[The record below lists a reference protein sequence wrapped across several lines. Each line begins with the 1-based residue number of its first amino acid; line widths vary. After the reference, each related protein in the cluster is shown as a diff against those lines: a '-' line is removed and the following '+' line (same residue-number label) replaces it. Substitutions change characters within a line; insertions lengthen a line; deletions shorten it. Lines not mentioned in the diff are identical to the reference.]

1 MHYVIPVFHGAKID
15 KIIVSSFKIIL
26 YFCNLIV
33 VKMKKI
39 LKYLLYLII
48 AFVGLLIAMNIFVPV
63 YIYDEPVPF
72 HGDYLL
78 NPYQDIDSTYWK
90 CCNFHGHTR
99 QYGGVTN
106 GRNNGNAVYDSMYR
120 LFGYDHV
127 GISDYNK
134 VNPYENGKDPGYIP
148 GYEHGYNVWKT
159 HQVCLGT
166 KKVRR
171 IDYFFYQTLSHK
183 QHMLNKLGEQN
194 KVVAVA
200 HPSFVDGSYNVRDMK
215 YLSNYKILEVLNG
228 FVNSPEHWDMALS
241 NGHLVYLI
249 ADDDTHDVLKVNDIA
264 LRITYLNAKNNAAD
278 ELYDALLAGKAVGID
293 FDLDRQEAMDHKVE
307 RFKRDI
313 PYLYSARLDSA
324 DFCVSVSKPIRKADF
339 IGQGGTILKEEEY
352 KKEDT
357 VTNVFYSIQP
367 SDQYVRTV
375 LTFFDGTTMWLNPVT
390 RHDSEVIVKQRLDH
404 ISYLWTAALWM
415 VYIGIILLIIKL
427 LQTKMRNRL

>member
-1 MHYVIPVFHGAKID
+1 
-15 KIIVSSFKIIL
+15 
-26 YFCNLIV
+26 
-33 VKMKKI
+33 MKKI
-39 LKYLLYLII
+39 LKYFLYLVL
-48 AFVGLLIAMNIFVPV
+48 AFVALLVAMNLFVPV
-63 YIYDEPVPF
+63 YVFDSPVPF
-72 HGDYLL
+72 HGDYLH

-134 VNPYENGKDPGYIP
+134 VNDYEDGRDPGFIP
-148 GYEHGYNVWKT
+148 GYEHGCNVWKT
-159 HQVCLGT
+159 HQVCLGA

-194 KVVAVA
+194 RVVAVA

-264 LRITYLNAKNNAAD
+264 LKITYLNAKENDA
-278 ELYDALLAGKAVGID
+278 EQLYDALLSGKAVGID
-293 FDLDRQEAMDHKVE
+293 FKLDREEKMENKVK

-313 PYLYSARLDSA
+313 PYLYSAKLNENIFS
-324 DFCVSVSKPIRKADF
+324 VNVSKPIRNVKF
-339 IGQGGTILKEEEY
+339 IGQNGTILKEENY
-352 KKEDT
+352 KKEDKRSGA
-357 VTNVFYSIQP
+357 FYEIQL

-375 LTFFDGTTMWLNPVT
+375 LTFFDGTSMWLNPVT
-390 RHDSEVIVKQRLDH
+390 RHENAQITKQRLDH
-404 ISYLWTAALWM
+404 ISYTWTAALWLI
-415 VYIGIILLIIKL
+415 YIGIITLICLFIKR
-427 LQTKMRNRL
+427 K

>member
-1 MHYVIPVFHGAKID
+1 
-15 KIIVSSFKIIL
+15 
-26 YFCNLIV
+26 
-33 VKMKKI
+33 MKKFFR
-39 LKYLLYLII
+39 YFLYIVI
-48 AFVGLLIAMNIFVPV
+48 AFVGFLVAMNLFVPV
-63 YIYDEPVPF
+63 YVFDEPVPF

-134 VNPYENGKDPGYIP
+134 VNGYEDGKDPGYIP

-183 QHMLNKLGEQN
+183 QHMLNRLGEQN
-194 KVVAVA
+194 RVVAVA

-264 LRITYLNAKNNAAD
+264 LRITYLNAKDNDANQ
-278 ELYDALLAGKAVGID
+278 LYDALLSGKAVGVD
-293 FDLDRQEAMDHKVE
+293 FDLDRQEEMNHKVE

-313 PYLYSARLDSA
+313 PYLYSAKLKDNCFA
-324 DFCVSVSKPIRKADF
+324 VNVSKPIRKAEF
-339 IGQGGTILKEEEY
+339 IGQNGVVLKSDWHEINDIAFTASY
-352 KKEDT
+352 H
-357 VTNVFYSIQP
+357 IQ
-367 SDQYVRTV
+367 STDQYVRTV

-390 RHDSEVIVKQRLDH
+390 RHESQIIEKQRLDH
-404 ISYLWTAALWM
+404 ISYFWTAALWFIC
-415 VYIGIILLIIKL
+415 IGIILLIIKFI
-427 LQTKMRNRL
+427 KK

>member
-1 MHYVIPVFHGAKID
+1 
-15 KIIVSSFKIIL
+15 
-26 YFCNLIV
+26 
-33 VKMKKI
+33 MKKI

-48 AFVGLLIAMNIFVPV
+48 AFVAFLIAMNLFVPV
-63 YIYDEPVPF
+63 YVFDEPVPF
-72 HGDYLL
+72 HGDYLH

-134 VNPYENGKDPGYIP
+134 VNGYEDGKDPGFIP

-194 KVVAVA
+194 RVVAVA

-264 LRITYLNAKNNAAD
+264 LRITYLNAKDNDANQ
-278 ELYDALLAGKAVGID
+278 LYDALLSGKAVGVD
-293 FDLDRQEAMDHKVE
+293 FDLDRQEKMDHKVE

-313 PYLYSARLDSA
+313 PYLNSAKLNGNYFA
-324 DFCVSVSKPIRKADF
+324 VSVTKPIRKAEF
-339 IGQGGTILKEEEY
+339 IGQNGTVLKEENHA
-352 KKEDT
+352 KEDI
-357 VTNVFYSIQP
+357 VFNVSYQIQP

-390 RHDSEVIVKQRLDH
+390 RHDSANITKQRLDH
-404 ISYLWTAALWM
+404 ISYWWTAALWM
-415 VYIGIILLIIKL
+415 VYIGIFLLILLIL
-427 LQTKMRNRL
+427 SGKMRNRL

>member
-1 MHYVIPVFHGAKID
+1 MVQKYQKKSICNS
-15 KIIVSSFKIIL
+15 KIICNFVIMKKVLKYIL
-26 YFCNLIV
+26 YIFGICV
-33 VKMKKI
+33 A
-39 LKYLLYLII
+39 LL
-48 AFVGLLIAMNIFVPV
+48 VAMNIFVPV
-63 YIYDEPVPF
+63 YVFDEPVPF

-99 QYGGVTN
+99 QYGGMTN

-134 VNPYENGKDPGYIP
+134 VNAYEDGRDPGFIP
-148 GYEHGYNVWKT
+148 GYEHGYNLWKT
-159 HQVCLGT
+159 HQVCLGS

-194 KVVAVA
+194 RAVAVA
-200 HPSFVDGSYNVRDMK
+200 HPSFVEGSYNIRDMK
-215 YLSNYKILEVLNG
+215 YLSNYKVLEVLNG

-264 LRITYLNAKNNAAD
+264 MRITYLNAKDNDAD
-278 ELYDALLAGKAVGID
+278 QLYDALLDGKAVGIH
-293 FDLDRQEAMDHKVE
+293 FKLDRKEKIEDKVA

-313 PYLYSARLDSA
+313 PYLNSAKLNGP
-324 DFCVSVSKPIRKADF
+324 DFTVNVTKPIRKAEF
-339 IGQGGTILKEEEY
+339 IGQNGIVLKEENNQNT
-352 KKEDT
+352 DS
-357 VTNVFYSIQP
+357 VFNASYQIQP

-390 RHDSEVIVKQRLDH
+390 RHESANITKQRLDH
-404 ISYLWTAALWM
+404 ISYTWTATLWLI
-415 VYIGIILLIIKL
+415 YIGIIALVIILIKR
-427 LQTKMRNRL
+427 K

>member
-1 MHYVIPVFHGAKID
+1 
-15 KIIVSSFKIIL
+15 
-26 YFCNLIV
+26 
-33 VKMKKI
+33 MKKI
-39 LKYLLYLII
+39 LKYLFYLVI
-48 AFVGLLIAMNIFVPV
+48 AFVALLIAMNIFVPFYV
-63 YIYDEPVPF
+63 FDEPVPF
-72 HGDYLL
+72 HGDYLH

-134 VNPYENGKDPGYIP
+134 VNGYENGRDPGFIP

-183 QHMLNKLGEQN
+183 QHMLNRLGKQN
-194 KVVAVA
+194 RVVAVA

-215 YLSNYKILEVLNG
+215 YLSNYKVLEVLNG

-264 LRITYLNAKNNAAD
+264 LRITYLNAKDNDANQ
-278 ELYDALLAGKAVGID
+278 LYDALLSGKAVGID
-293 FDLDRQEAMDHKVE
+293 FDLDREEKMDHKVE

-313 PYLYSARLDSA
+313 PYLNSAKLTGDV
-324 DFCVSVSKPIRKADF
+324 FTVSVTKPIRKAEF
-339 IGQGGTILKEEEY
+339 IGQGGSVLKSDWHENAD
-352 KKEDT
+352 K
-357 VTNVFYSIQP
+357 VFCASYQIQP

-390 RHDSEVIVKQRLDH
+390 RHESSIIEKQRLDH
-404 ISYLWTAALWM
+404 ISYLWTAALWTI
-415 VYIGIILLIIKL
+415 YIGIILLIIKT
-427 LQTKMRNRL
+427 LQKIRPSCFRRKYAA

>member
-1 MHYVIPVFHGAKID
+1 M
-15 KIIVSSFKIIL
+15 
-26 YFCNLIV
+26 YFCFD
-33 VKMKKI
+33 MKKI
-39 LKYLLYLII
+39 LRYILYL
-48 AFVGLLIAMNIFVPV
+48 VGFCVAILVAMNLFVPV

-106 GRNNGNAVYDSMYR
+106 GRANGNAVYDSMYR

-134 VNPYENGKDPGYIP
+134 VNSFENGKDPGYIP

-183 QHMLNKLGEQN
+183 QHMLNRLAKQN
-194 KVVAVA
+194 RVVAVA

-249 ADDDTHDVLKVNDIA
+249 ADDDTHNVLKVNDIA
-264 LRITYLNAKNNAAD
+264 LRITYLNAKDNDAD
-278 ELYDALLAGKAVGID
+278 QLYDALLSGKAVGID
-293 FDLDRQEAMDHKVE
+293 FDLDRQEAMDHKVA

-313 PYLYSARLDSA
+313 PYLYSARLDGT
-324 DFCVSVSKPIRKADF
+324 DFCVSVSKSIQNVRF
-339 IGQGGTILKEEEY
+339 IGQNGDMLKERY
-352 KKEDT
+352 YNQEDS
-357 VTNVFYSIQP
+357 VTKTFYNIQP

-375 LTFFDGTTMWLNPVT
+375 LTFHDGTKMWLNPVT
-390 RHDSEVIVKQRLDH
+390 RHESEVIVKQRLDH
-404 ISYLWTAALWM
+404 ISYLWTAALWG
-415 VYIGIILLIIKL
+415 VYVGIILLIL
-427 LQTKMRNRL
+427 LTLSKTRKKPVRD

>member
-1 MHYVIPVFHGAKID
+1 
-15 KIIVSSFKIIL
+15 
-26 YFCNLIV
+26 
-33 VKMKKI
+33 MKKFF
-39 LKYLLYLII
+39 KYLLYLALAFI
-48 AFVGLLIAMNIFVPV
+48 AFLIAMNIFVPV
-63 YIYDEPVPF
+63 YIFDEPVPF
-72 HGDYLL
+72 HGDYIL

-134 VNPYENGKDPGYIP
+134 VNGYENGKDPGFIP

-183 QHMLNKLGEQN
+183 QHMLNKLAEQN
-194 KVVAVA
+194 RVVAVA

-264 LRITYLNAKNNAAD
+264 LRITYLNAKDNDANQ
-278 ELYDALLAGKAVGID
+278 LYDALLSGKAVGID
-293 FDLDRQEAMDHKVE
+293 FDLNRQEKMDHKVE

-313 PYLYSARLDSA
+313 PYLNSAKLNGN
-324 DFCVSVSKPIRKADF
+324 DFAVSVTKPIRKVQF
-339 IGQGGTILKEEEY
+339 IGQNGIVLKEENHT
-352 KKEDT
+352 KEDT
-357 VTNVFYSIQP
+357 VFNVSYQIQP

-375 LTFFDGTTMWLNPVT
+375 LTFFDGTTMWLNPIT
-390 RHDSEVIVKQRLDH
+390 RHESPDITKQRLDH
-404 ISYLWTAALWM
+404 ISYTWTAALWM
-415 VYIGIILLIIKL
+415 VYLGIILLIIKL
-427 LQTKMRNRL
+427 VQKYTQNKKVHAE

>member
-1 MHYVIPVFHGAKID
+1 M
-15 KIIVSSFKIIL
+15 
-26 YFCNLIV
+26 
-33 VKMKKI
+33 KMKKFF
-39 LKYLLYLII
+39 KYFLYLNI
-48 AFVGLLIAMNIFVPV
+48 AFVGFLVAMNIFVPV
-63 YIYDEPVPF
+63 YVFDEPVPF

-99 QYGGVTN
+99 QYAGVTN
-106 GRNNGNAVYDSMYR
+106 GRANGNAVYDSMYR

-134 VNPYENGKDPGYIP
+134 VDMYEDGRDPGFIP

-183 QHMLNKLGEQN
+183 QHMLNVLGRQN
-194 KVVAVA
+194 EVVAIA
-200 HPSFVDGSYNVRDMK
+200 HPSFVEGSYNVRDMK
-215 YLSNYKILEVLNG
+215 YLSNYKIMEVLNG

-264 LRITYLNAKNNAAD
+264 LKITYLNAKDNDARQ
-278 ELYDALLAGKAVGID
+278 LYDALLSGKAVGIN
-293 FDLDRQEAMDHKVE
+293 FDLNRHEAMADKVE
-307 RFKRDI
+307 RFKHDI
-313 PYLYSARLDSA
+313 PYLYGAKLNGD
-324 DFCVSVSKPIRKADF
+324 DFRVSVSKPIRNVQF
-339 IGQGGTILKEEEY
+339 IGQNFAVLKNESFEQS
-352 KKEDT
+352 DS
-357 VTNVFYSIQP
+357 VYSVSYQIQS

-375 LTFFDGTTMWLNPVT
+375 VTFFDKTTMWLNPVT
-390 RHDSEVIVKQRLDH
+390 RHESPMIEKQRLDH
-404 ISYLWTAALWM
+404 VSYLWTTLLWAL
-415 VYIGIILLIIKL
+415 YIGLVVVIIKL
-427 LQTKMRNRL
+427 CRR

>member
-1 MHYVIPVFHGAKID
+1 
-15 KIIVSSFKIIL
+15 
-26 YFCNLIV
+26 
-33 VKMKKI
+33 MKKFF
-39 LKYLLYLII
+39 KYLLYLALAFI
-48 AFVGLLIAMNIFVPV
+48 AFLIAMNIFVPV
-63 YIYDEPVPF
+63 YIFDEPVPF

-134 VNPYENGKDPGYIP
+134 VNGYENGKDPGFIP

-183 QHMLNKLGEQN
+183 QHMLNKLAEQN
-194 KVVAVA
+194 RVVAVA
-200 HPSFVDGSYNVRDMK
+200 HPSFVEGSYNVRDMK

-264 LRITYLNAKNNAAD
+264 LRITYLNAKDNDANQ
-278 ELYDALLAGKAVGID
+278 LYDALLSGKAVGID
-293 FDLDRQEAMDHKVE
+293 FDLDRQEKMDHKVE

-313 PYLYSARLDSA
+313 PYLNSAKLNGN
-324 DFCVSVSKPIRKADF
+324 DFAVSVTKPIRKAEF
-339 IGQGGTILKEEEY
+339 IGQNGIVLKEENHT
-352 KKEDT
+352 KEDT
-357 VTNVFYSIQP
+357 VFNVSYQIQP

-375 LTFFDGTTMWLNPVT
+375 LTFFDGTTMWLNPIT
-390 RHDSEVIVKQRLDH
+390 RHESPDITKQRLDH
-404 ISYLWTAALWM
+404 ISYTWTAALWM
-415 VYIGIILLIIKL
+415 VYLGIILLIIKL
-427 LQTKMRNRL
+427 VQKYTQNKKVHAE

>member
-1 MHYVIPVFHGAKID
+1 MKI
-15 KIIVSSFKIIL
+15 
-26 YFCNLIV
+26 
-33 VKMKKI
+33 I
-39 LKYLLYLII
+39 LKYLLYIVGVFV
-48 AFVGLLIAMNIFVPV
+48 AFLIAMNIFVPV
-63 YIYDEPVPF
+63 YVFDEPQPF
-72 HGDYLL
+72 HGDYLH
-78 NPYQDIDSTYWK
+78 NPYQDIDSTFWK

-120 LFGYDHV
+120 MFGYDHV

-134 VNPYENGKDPGYIP
+134 VNGYEEGHDPGFIP

-183 QHMLNKLGEQN
+183 QHMLNKLAEQN
-194 KVVAVA
+194 RVVAVA

-264 LRITYLNAKNNAAD
+264 LRITYLNAKDNDA
-278 ELYDALLAGKAVGID
+278 EQLYDALLSGKAVGID
-293 FDLDRQEAMDHKVE
+293 FHLDRKEKMDDKVA

-313 PYLYSARLDSA
+313 PYLNSAKLDGNVFNVSA
-324 DFCVSVSKPIRKADF
+324 TKPIRKAEF
-339 IGQGGTILKEEEY
+339 VGQNGKVLKEENHKITDSIFGESY
-352 KKEDT
+352 R
-357 VTNVFYSIQP
+357 IQP
-367 SDQYVRTV
+367 SDLYVRTV
-375 LTFFDGTTMWLNPVT
+375 LTFFDGSTMWLNPVT
-390 RHDSEVIVKQRLDH
+390 RHESANITKQRLDH
-404 ISYLWTAALWM
+404 ISYTWTATLWM
-415 VYIGIILLIIKL
+415 VYLGIIKL
-427 LQTKMRNRL
+427 IITLFRHFDRSR

>member
-1 MHYVIPVFHGAKID
+1 
-15 KIIVSSFKIIL
+15 
-26 YFCNLIV
+26 
-33 VKMKKI
+33 MKKI

-48 AFVGLLIAMNIFVPV
+48 AFVGFLIAMNIFVPV
-63 YIYDEPVPF
+63 YVFDEPVPF
-72 HGDYLL
+72 HGDYLH

-99 QYGGVTN
+99 QYGGMTN

-134 VNPYENGKDPGYIP
+134 VNGFEDGRDPGFIP

-183 QHMLNKLGEQN
+183 QHMLNRLAEQN
-194 KVVAVA
+194 RVVAVA

-215 YLSNYKILEVLNG
+215 YLSNYKLLEVLNG

-264 LRITYLNAKNNAAD
+264 MRITYLNAKDNDANQ
-278 ELYDALLAGKAVGID
+278 LYDALLSGKAVGVH
-293 FDLDRQEAMDHKVE
+293 FKLDREEKMDDKIA

-313 PYLYSARLDSA
+313 PYLNSAKLNDSE
-324 DFCVSVSKPIRKADF
+324 FTVNVTKPIKKVEF
-339 IGQGGTILKEEEY
+339 IGQDGALLKEENH
-352 KKEDT
+352 KKEHA
-357 VTNVFYSIQP
+357 VFNACYQIQP
-367 SDQYVRTV
+367 SDKYVRTV

-390 RHDSEVIVKQRLDH
+390 RHESPIIEKQRLDH
-404 ISYLWTAALWM
+404 ISYLWTAALWT
-415 VYIGIILLIIKL
+415 VYIGIILLIVKT
-427 LQTKMRNRL
+427 LQKIRPSCFRRKYAD

>member
-1 MHYVIPVFHGAKID
+1 
-15 KIIVSSFKIIL
+15 
-26 YFCNLIV
+26 
-33 VKMKKI
+33 MKKFFR
-39 LKYLLYLII
+39 YLLFLII
-48 AFVGLLIAMNIFVPV
+48 AFVGFLVAMNIFVPV
-63 YIYDEPVPF
+63 YVFDEPVPF
-72 HGDYLL
+72 HGEYLL

-106 GRNNGNAVYDSMYR
+106 GRANGNIVYDSMYR
-120 LFGYDHV
+120 MFGYDHV

-134 VNPYENGKDPGYIP
+134 VNTYEDGRDPGFIP

-194 KVVAVA
+194 RVVAVA

-264 LRITYLNAKNNAAD
+264 LKITYLNAKDNDANQ
-278 ELYDALLAGKAVGID
+278 LYDALLSGKAVGVD
-293 FDLDRQEAMDHKVE
+293 FDLDRSEEMNHKVE

-313 PYLYSARLDSA
+313 PYLNSANLNGT
-324 DFCVSVSKPIRKADF
+324 DFTVNVTKPIRKTQF
-339 IGQGGTILKEEEY
+339 IGQNGMVLKEESHS
-352 KKEDT
+352 KGDT
-357 VTNVFYSIQP
+357 VYCASYTIRP
-367 SDQYVRTV
+367 TDQYVRTV
-375 LTFFDGTTMWLNPVT
+375 MTFFDGTTMWLNPVT
-390 RHDSEVIVKQRLDH
+390 RHESPIIDKQRLDH
-404 ISYLWTAALWM
+404 VSYWWTAALWLI
-415 VYIGIILLIIKL
+415 YIGIIILIIKL
-427 LQTKMRNRL
+427 IRR

>member
-1 MHYVIPVFHGAKID
+1 M
-15 KIIVSSFKIIL
+15 
-26 YFCNLIV
+26 C
-33 VKMKKI
+33 MKKI
-39 LKYLLYLII
+39 LKYLLYIVL
-48 AFVGLLIAMNIFVPV
+48 AFVALLVAMNLFVPV
-63 YIYDEPVPF
+63 YVFDSPVPF
-72 HGDYLL
+72 HGDYLH

-134 VNPYENGKDPGYIP
+134 VNDYEDGRDPGFIP

-159 HQVCLGT
+159 HQVCLGA

-194 KVVAVA
+194 RVVAVA

-264 LRITYLNAKNNAAD
+264 LKITYLNAKENDA
-278 ELYDALLAGKAVGID
+278 EQLYDALLSGKAVGID
-293 FDLDRQEAMDHKVE
+293 FKLDREEKMENKVK

-313 PYLYSARLDSA
+313 PYLYSAKLDENVFS
-324 DFCVSVSKPIRKADF
+324 VSVSKPIKNVKF
-339 IGQGGTILKEEEY
+339 IGQNGTVLKEEKHEKTDKITCSSY
-352 KKEDT
+352 TILPTDS
-357 VTNVFYSIQP
+357 YI
-367 SDQYVRTV
+367 RTV

-390 RHDSEVIVKQRLDH
+390 RQESAQITKQRLDH
-404 ISYLWTAALWM
+404 ISYTWTAALWII
-415 VYIGIILLIIKL
+415 YIGIITLICLFIKR
-427 LQTKMRNRL
+427 K

>member
-1 MHYVIPVFHGAKID
+1 
-15 KIIVSSFKIIL
+15 
-26 YFCNLIV
+26 
-33 VKMKKI
+33 MKKFFR
-39 LKYLLYLII
+39 YLLFLII
-48 AFVGLLIAMNIFVPV
+48 AFVGFLVAMNIFVPV
-63 YIYDEPVPF
+63 YVFDEPVPF
-72 HGDYLL
+72 HGEYLL

-106 GRNNGNAVYDSMYR
+106 GRANGNIVYDSMYR
-120 LFGYDHV
+120 MFGYDHV

-134 VNPYENGKDPGYIP
+134 VNSYEDGRDPGFIP

-194 KVVAVA
+194 RVVAVA

-264 LRITYLNAKNNAAD
+264 LKITYLNAKDNDANQ
-278 ELYDALLAGKAVGID
+278 LYDALLSGKAVGVH
-293 FDLDRQEAMDHKVE
+293 FKLDREEAMDDKVV

-313 PYLYSARLDSA
+313 PYLNSAKLDGDIFTVCTTKRLKNA
-324 DFCVSVSKPIRKADF
+324 QF
-339 IGQGGTILKEEEY
+339 IGQGGILLKEE
-352 KKEDT
+352 KHFNADT
-357 VTNVFYSIQP
+357 VYTASYQIQP
-367 SDQYVRTV
+367 TDQYVRTV
-375 LTFFDGTTMWLNPVT
+375 LTFFDNSTMWLNPVT
-390 RHDSEVIVKQRLDH
+390 RHESPSIEKQRLDH
-404 ISYLWTAALWM
+404 ISYWWTAALWM
-415 VYIGIILLIIKL
+415 VYIGLILLI
-427 LQTKMRNRL
+427 MRVIRYFPKKY

>member
-1 MHYVIPVFHGAKID
+1 
-15 KIIVSSFKIIL
+15 
-26 YFCNLIV
+26 
-33 VKMKKI
+33 MKKI
-39 LKYLLYLII
+39 IKYCLYLLG
-48 AFVGLLIAMNIFVPV
+48 AFVAFLVAMNLFVPV

-127 GISDYNK
+127 GISDYNM

-194 KVVAVA
+194 RVVAVA

-215 YLSNYKILEVLNG
+215 YLSNYKLLEVLNG

-313 PYLYSARLDSA
+313 PYLYCARLDSA
-324 DFCVSVSKPIRKADF
+324 DFYVSVSKPIRKADF
-339 IGQGGTILKEEEY
+339 IGQGGIILKEEEY

-415 VYIGIILLIIKL
+415 IYIGILILSYYGYIQCK
-427 LQTKMRNRL
+427 KSKRRSSSMD

>member
-1 MHYVIPVFHGAKID
+1 
-15 KIIVSSFKIIL
+15 
-26 YFCNLIV
+26 
-33 VKMKKI
+33 MKKI
-39 LKYLLYLII
+39 LKYLLYLVL
-48 AFVGLLIAMNIFVPV
+48 AFVALILAMNIFVPV
-63 YIYDEPVPF
+63 YVFDEPVTF
-72 HGDYLL
+72 HGDYLH

-90 CCNFHGHTR
+90 CCNFHGHTH
-99 QYGGVTN
+99 QYGGITN
-106 GRNNGNAVYDSMYR
+106 GRANGNIIYDSMYR
-120 LFGYDHV
+120 MFGYDHV

-134 VNPYENGKDPGYIP
+134 VNDYEDGRDPGFIP

-183 QHMLNKLGEQN
+183 QHTLNKLGKQN
-194 KVVAVA
+194 RVVAVA

-264 LRITYLNAKNNAAD
+264 LKITYLNAKDNDANQ
-278 ELYDALLAGKAVGID
+278 LYDAILSGKSVGID
-293 FDLDRQEAMDHKVE
+293 FYLDRQEKMDDKVI

-313 PYLYSARLDSA
+313 PYLNSAKLNGNDYT
-324 DFCVSVSKPIRKADF
+324 VNVTKPIRKAEF
-339 IGQGGTILKEEEY
+339 IGQNGLVLKEENYEKVDNKTY
-352 KKEDT
+352 SS
-357 VTNVFYSIQP
+357 YSILP
-367 SDQYVRTV
+367 TDTYVRTV

-390 RHDSEVIVKQRLDH
+390 RHETATIEKQRLDH
-404 ISYLWTAALWM
+404 ISYWWTAALWGI
-415 VYIGIILLIIKL
+415 YIGIILLIL
-427 LQTKMRNRL
+427 LILSKKAKNPV

>member
-1 MHYVIPVFHGAKID
+1 
-15 KIIVSSFKIIL
+15 
-26 YFCNLIV
+26 
-33 VKMKKI
+33 MKKI

-48 AFVGLLIAMNIFVPV
+48 AFVGFLVAMNLFVPV

-72 HGDYLL
+72 HGDYLH

-166 KKVRR
+166 KKVCR

-264 LRITYLNAKNNAAD
+264 LRITYLNAENNAAD

-293 FDLDRQEAMDHKVE
+293 FDLDRQEAMDHKVA

-313 PYLYSARLDSA
+313 PYLYKAQLDSA
-324 DFCVSVSKPIRKADF
+324 DFYVSVSKPIRKADF
-339 IGQGGTILKEEEY
+339 IGQGGIILKEEEY

-404 ISYLWTAALWM
+404 ISYLWTSALWM
-415 VYIGIILLIIKL
+415 IYIGIILLIIKL
-427 LQTKMRNRL
+427 FVSIRKH

>member
-1 MHYVIPVFHGAKID
+1 MKF
-15 KIIVSSFKIIL
+15 FK
-26 YFCNLIV
+26 YF
-33 VKMKKI
+33 
-39 LKYLLYLII
+39 LYLII
-48 AFVGLLIAMNIFVPV
+48 AFVGFLVAMNIFVPV
-63 YIYDEPVPF
+63 YVFDEPIPF

-134 VNPYENGKDPGYIP
+134 VNPYENGRDPGFIP

-171 IDYFFYQTLSHK
+171 IDYFLYQTLSHK
-183 QHMLNKLGEQN
+183 QHMLNKLGKQN
-194 KVVAVA
+194 RVVAIA
-200 HPSFVDGSYNVRDMK
+200 HPSFVDGSYNVSDMK
-215 YLSNYKILEVLNG
+215 YLSNYKLLEVLNG
-228 FVNSPEHWDMALS
+228 FINSPEHWDMALS

-264 LRITYLNAKNNAAD
+264 LKITYLNAKDNDAD
-278 ELYDALLAGKAVGID
+278 QLYDALLSGKAVGID
-293 FDLDRQEAMDHKVE
+293 FKLDREEEMNHKVE

-313 PYLYSARLDSA
+313 PYLNSAKLNGGR
-324 DFCVSVSKPIRKADF
+324 FTVSVTKPISIAEF
-339 IGQGGTILKEEEY
+339 IGQDGRLLSDVHCYRSDSIFS
-352 KKEDT
+352 
-357 VTNVFYSIQP
+357 VTYDIQP
-367 SDQYVRTV
+367 ADTYVRTV
-375 LTFFDGTTMWLNPVT
+375 LTFHDGTKMWLNPVT
-390 RHDSEVIVKQRLDH
+390 RHENQQITKQRLDH
-404 ISYLWTAALWM
+404 ISYFWTLTLWAIY
-415 VYIGIILLIIKL
+415 VGIVVLIIRFIKVF
-427 LQTKMRNRL
+427 KNGSKVK

>member
-1 MHYVIPVFHGAKID
+1 
-15 KIIVSSFKIIL
+15 
-26 YFCNLIV
+26 
-33 VKMKKI
+33 MKKI
-39 LKYLLYLII
+39 LKYLLYLVI
-48 AFVGLLIAMNIFVPV
+48 AFVAFLVAMNIFVPV
-63 YIYDEPVPF
+63 YIFDEPVPF

-78 NPYQDIDSTYWK
+78 NPYQDIDSSYWK

-134 VNPYENGKDPGYIP
+134 VNGYENGRDPGFIP

-183 QHMLNKLGEQN
+183 QHMLNRLGEQN
-194 KVVAVA
+194 RVVAVA
-200 HPSFVDGSYNVRDMK
+200 HPSFVDGSYNVSDMK
-215 YLSNYKILEVLNG
+215 YLSNYKVLEVLNG

-264 LRITYLNAKNNAAD
+264 LRITYLNAKDNDASQ
-278 ELYDALLAGKAVGID
+278 LYDALLSGKAVGVD
-293 FDLDRQEAMDHKVE
+293 FYLDREEQMDCKVK

-313 PYLYSARLDSA
+313 PYLNSAKLNGDY
-324 DFCVSVSKPIRKADF
+324 FTVNVTKPIRQADF
-339 IGQGGTILKEEEY
+339 IGQGGTVLKSEWHDDADSVFRASYKILP
-352 KKEDT
+352 T
-357 VTNVFYSIQP
+357 
-367 SDQYVRTV
+367 DQYVRTV
-375 LTFFDGTTMWLNPVT
+375 LTFFDGTTMWLNPIT
-390 RHDSEVIVKQRLDH
+390 RHESSDIIKQRLDH
-404 ISYLWTAALWM
+404 VSYTWTAALWM
-415 VYIGIILLIIKL
+415 VYLGIILIIIKL
-427 LQTKMRNRL
+427 VQKYTQNKKVHAE

>member
-1 MHYVIPVFHGAKID
+1 MKFLKY
-15 KIIVSSFKIIL
+15 IL
-26 YFCNLIV
+26 YLVF
-33 VKMKKI
+33 
-39 LKYLLYLII
+39 
-48 AFVGLLIAMNIFVPV
+48 AFVALLVAMNIFVPV
-63 YIYDEPVPF
+63 YIFDEPVPF
-72 HGDYLL
+72 HGDYLH

-106 GRNNGNAVYDSMYR
+106 GRNNGNEVYDSMYR

-134 VNPYENGKDPGYIP
+134 MNAFEDGRDPGFIP

-159 HQVCLGT
+159 HQLCLGA

-183 QHMLNKLGEQN
+183 QHTINKLGEQN
-194 KVVAVA
+194 RVVAVA

-264 LRITYLNAKNNAAD
+264 LRITYLNAKDNDA
-278 ELYDALLAGKAVGID
+278 EQLYDALLSGKAVGID
-293 FDLDRQEAMDHKVE
+293 FDLDRSEKMDHKVE

-313 PYLYSARLDSA
+313 PYLNSARLNGN
-324 DFCVSVSKPIRKADF
+324 DFTVSVTKPIRKAEF
-339 IGQGGTILKEEEY
+339 IGQNGIVLKEENNQNT
-352 KKEDT
+352 DS
-357 VTNVFYSIQP
+357 VFNASYQILP

-390 RHDSEVIVKQRLDH
+390 RHESANITKQRLDR
-404 ISYLWTAALWM
+404 ISYTWTATLWIIY
-415 VYIGIILLIIKL
+415 VGIIALVIILIKRK
-427 LQTKMRNRL
+427 KM

>member
-1 MHYVIPVFHGAKID
+1 MKI
-15 KIIVSSFKIIL
+15 
-26 YFCNLIV
+26 
-33 VKMKKI
+33 KKI

-48 AFVGLLIAMNIFVPV
+48 AFVGFLIAMNIFVPV
-63 YIYDEPVPF
+63 YVFDEPVPF
-72 HGDYLL
+72 HGEYLH

-99 QYGGVTN
+99 QYGGITN
-106 GRNNGNAVYDSMYR
+106 GRNNGNIIYDSMYR

-134 VNPYENGKDPGYIP
+134 VNAYEEGRDPGFIP

-194 KVVAVA
+194 RVVAVA

-264 LRITYLNAKNNAAD
+264 LKITYLNAKDNDANQ
-278 ELYDALLAGKAVGID
+278 LYDALLSGKAVGVD
-293 FDLDRQEAMDHKVE
+293 FDLDRSEEMNHKVE

-313 PYLYSARLDSA
+313 PYLNSANLDGA
-324 DFCVSVSKPIRKADF
+324 DFTVSVTKPIRKTQF
-339 IGQGGTILKEEEY
+339 IGQNGMVLKEESHN
-352 KKEDT
+352 KGDT
-357 VTNVFYSIQP
+357 VYCASYTIQP
-367 SDQYVRTV
+367 TDQYVRTV

-390 RHDSEVIVKQRLDH
+390 RHESANIEKQRLDH
-404 ISYLWTAALWM
+404 VSYWWTAALWM
-415 VYIGIILLIIKL
+415 VYIGVFVVIFKLITI
-427 LQTKMRNRL
+427 NRKR

>member
-1 MHYVIPVFHGAKID
+1 MAIMALKP
-15 KIIVSSFKIIL
+15 L
-26 YFCNLIV
+26 
-33 VKMKKI
+33 KMKKVV
-39 LKYLLYLII
+39 KYLLYLFL
-48 AFVGLLIAMNIFVPV
+48 AFVAFLFAMNIFVPV
-63 YIYDEPVPF
+63 YVFDEPVPF

-134 VNPYENGKDPGYIP
+134 VNGYEDGRDPGFIP

-183 QHMLNKLGEQN
+183 QHMLNRLSKQN
-194 KVVAVA
+194 RVVAVA

-215 YLSNYKILEVLNG
+215 YLSNYQLLEVLNG
-228 FVNSPEHWDMALS
+228 FINSPEHWDMALS

-264 LRITYLNAKNNAAD
+264 LRITYLNAKDNDAD
-278 ELYDALLAGKAVGID
+278 QLYDALLSGKAVGID
-293 FDLDRQEAMDHKVE
+293 FKLDREEEMNHKVE

-313 PYLYSARLDSA
+313 PYLNSAKLNGGR
-324 DFCVSVSKPIRKADF
+324 FTVSVTKPISIAEF
-339 IGQGGTILKEEEY
+339 VGQDGRLLSDVHCYRSDSTFAVSY
-352 KKEDT
+352 
-357 VTNVFYSIQP
+357 NIQP
-367 SDQYVRTV
+367 TDTYVRTV
-375 LTFFDGTTMWLNPVT
+375 LTFHDGTKMWLNPVT
-390 RHDSEVIVKQRLDH
+390 RHENQTITKQRLDH
-404 ISYLWTAALWM
+404 ISYFWTAALWGI
-415 VYIGIILLIIKL
+415 YIGLILLIL
-427 LQTKMRNRL
+427 LILSKKPILSKD

>member
-1 MHYVIPVFHGAKID
+1 
-15 KIIVSSFKIIL
+15 
-26 YFCNLIV
+26 
-33 VKMKKI
+33 MKKFF
-39 LKYLLYLII
+39 KYCLYLII
-48 AFVGLLIAMNIFVPV
+48 AFVGFLIAMNIFVPV
-63 YIYDEPVPF
+63 YIFDEPVPF
-72 HGDYLL
+72 HGEYLH

-99 QYGGVTN
+99 QYAGVTN
-106 GRNNGNAVYDSMYR
+106 GRNNGNIVYDSMYR
-120 LFGYDHV
+120 MFGYDHV

-134 VNPYENGKDPGYIP
+134 VNSYEDGRDPGFIP

-166 KKVRR
+166 KEVRR

-194 KVVAVA
+194 RVVAVA

-264 LRITYLNAKNNAAD
+264 LKITYLNAKDNDANQ
-278 ELYDALLAGKAVGID
+278 LYDALLSGKAVGVD
-293 FDLDRQEAMDHKVE
+293 FDLNRSEEMNHKVE

-313 PYLYSARLDSA
+313 PYLNSANLDGT
-324 DFCVSVSKPIRKADF
+324 DFTVSVTKPIRKTQF
-339 IGQGGTILKEEEY
+339 IGQNGTVLKEERHA
-352 KKEDT
+352 KGDT
-357 VTNVFYSIQP
+357 VYCASYTIQP

-390 RHDSEVIVKQRLDH
+390 RHESPNIEKQRLDH
-404 ISYLWTAALWM
+404 ISYWWTAALWM
-415 VYIGIILLIIKL
+415 VYIGLILLIIRIVRYIPK
-427 LQTKMRNRL
+427 KY

>member
-1 MHYVIPVFHGAKID
+1 MCIFVI
-15 KIIVSSFKIIL
+15 
-26 YFCNLIV
+26 
-33 VKMKKI
+33 MKKV
-39 LKYLLYLII
+39 LKYFLNVLGICVAIL
-48 AFVGLLIAMNIFVPV
+48 VAMNVFVPV
-63 YIYDEPVPF
+63 YVFDEPVPF
-72 HGDYLL
+72 HGEYLH
-78 NPYQDIDSTYWK
+78 NPYQDIDTTYWK

-106 GRNNGNAVYDSMYR
+106 GRNNGNEIYDSMYR
-120 LFGYDHV
+120 MFGYDHV

-134 VNPYENGKDPGYIP
+134 VNGYEDGLDPGFIP

-183 QHMLNKLGEQN
+183 QHMLNKLDEQN
-194 KVVAVA
+194 RVVVVA

-241 NGHLVYLI
+241 NGHRVYLI

-264 LRITYLNAKNNAAD
+264 LRITYLNAEDNNAD
-278 ELYDALLAGKAVGID
+278 QLYDALLSGKAVGID
-293 FDLDRQEAMDHKVE
+293 FKLDRQERMEHKIE

-313 PYLYSARLDSA
+313 PYLNSAKLNGNC
-324 DFCVSVSKPIRKADF
+324 FTISVTKPIRKVEF
-339 IGQGGTILKEEEY
+339 VGQNGLVLKEEDHQKTDSVLCSSY
-352 KKEDT
+352 T
-357 VTNVFYSIQP
+357 IQP
-367 SDQYVRTV
+367 SDTYVRTV

-390 RHDSEVIVKQRLDH
+390 RHESPIIGKQRLDH
-404 ISYLWTAALWM
+404 ISYTWTAALWV
-415 VYIGIILLIIKL
+415 VYAGIFLLLILLIRHCRRRQK
-427 LQTKMRNRL
+427 

>member
-1 MHYVIPVFHGAKID
+1 
-15 KIIVSSFKIIL
+15 
-26 YFCNLIV
+26 
-33 VKMKKI
+33 MKKFFR
-39 LKYLLYLII
+39 YLLFLII
-48 AFVGLLIAMNIFVPV
+48 AFVGFLVAMNIFVPV
-63 YIYDEPVPF
+63 YVFDEPVPF
-72 HGDYLL
+72 HGEYLL

-106 GRNNGNAVYDSMYR
+106 GRANGNIVYDSMYR
-120 LFGYDHV
+120 MFGYDHV

-134 VNPYENGKDPGYIP
+134 VNSYEDGRDPGFIP

-194 KVVAVA
+194 RVVAVA

-215 YLSNYKILEVLNG
+215 YLSNYKIMEVLNG

-264 LRITYLNAKNNAAD
+264 LKITYLNAKDNDANQ
-278 ELYDALLAGKAVGID
+278 LYDALLSGKAVGVD
-293 FDLDRQEAMDHKVE
+293 FDLDRSEEMNHKVE

-313 PYLYSARLDSA
+313 PYLNSANLNGT
-324 DFCVSVSKPIRKADF
+324 DFTVNVTKPIRKTQF
-339 IGQGGTILKEEEY
+339 IGQNGMVLKEESHA
-352 KKEDT
+352 KGDT
-357 VTNVFYSIQP
+357 VYYASYTIQP
-367 SDQYVRTV
+367 TDQYVRTV
-375 LTFFDGTTMWLNPVT
+375 MTFFDGTTMWLNPVT
-390 RHDSEVIVKQRLDH
+390 RHDSANIEKQRLDH
-404 ISYLWTAALWM
+404 ISYWWTAALWM
-415 VYIGIILLIIKL
+415 VYIGIILLITVTI
-427 LQTKMRNRL
+427 RRYR

>member
-1 MHYVIPVFHGAKID
+1 MKKVLKY
-15 KIIVSSFKIIL
+15 IL
-26 YFCNLIV
+26 YIFVIGV
-33 VKMKKI
+33 A
-39 LKYLLYLII
+39 LL
-48 AFVGLLIAMNIFVPV
+48 VAMNIFVPV
-63 YIYDEPVPF
+63 YVFDEPVPF

-99 QYGGVTN
+99 QYGGMTN

-134 VNPYENGKDPGYIP
+134 VNVFENDKDPGYIP
-148 GYEHGYNVWKT
+148 GYEHGYNIWKT
-159 HQVCLGT
+159 HQVCLGS

-183 QHMLNKLGEQN
+183 QHMLNKLSEQN
-194 KVVAVA
+194 RVVAVA

-215 YLSNYKILEVLNG
+215 YLSNYKIMEVLNG

-264 LRITYLNAKNNAAD
+264 MRITYLNAKDNDAD
-278 ELYDALLAGKAVGID
+278 QLYDALLSGKAVGVH
-293 FDLDRQEAMDHKVE
+293 FKLDREEKMDDKVA

-313 PYLYSARLDSA
+313 PYLYRAKLDGKYFA
-324 DFCVSVSKPIRKADF
+324 ISVSKPIKNVKF
-339 IGQGGTILKEEEY
+339 IGQNGTILKERAF
-352 KKEDT
+352 KKGSD
-357 VTNVFYSIQP
+357 VTEAFYSIQP

-375 LTFFDGTTMWLNPVT
+375 IQFFDNSTMWLNPVT
-390 RHDSEVIVKQRLDH
+390 RHESASITKQRLDH
-404 ISYLWTAALWM
+404 ISYAWTATLWM
-415 VYIGIILLIIKL
+415 IYLGIILLIIKL
-427 LQTKMRNRL
+427 VRKYTQNKKIHVQ

>member
-1 MHYVIPVFHGAKID
+1 M
-15 KIIVSSFKIIL
+15 
-26 YFCNLIV
+26 YFYFD
-33 VKMKKI
+33 MKKI
-39 LKYLLYLII
+39 FRYFLYIVT
-48 AFVGLLIAMNIFVPV
+48 AFVGFLIAMNIFVPV
-63 YIYDEPVPF
+63 YVFDQPVPF
-72 HGDYLL
+72 HGDYLF

-134 VNPYENGKDPGYIP
+134 VNGYEDGRDPGFIP

-183 QHMLNKLGEQN
+183 QHMLNRLSKQN
-194 KVVAVA
+194 RVVAVA

-264 LRITYLNAKNNAAD
+264 LRITYLNAKDNDAD
-278 ELYDALLAGKAVGID
+278 QLYDALLSGKAVGID
-293 FDLDRQEAMDHKVE
+293 FDLNRQEKMDDKVA

-313 PYLYSARLDSA
+313 PYLNSAKLNGPEYT
-324 DFCVSVSKPIRKADF
+324 VNVTKPIRKVEF
-339 IGQGGTILKEEEY
+339 IGQNGIVMKGENHEKTDSIFQSSY
-352 KKEDT
+352 T
-357 VTNVFYSIQP
+357 IQP
-367 SDQYVRTV
+367 TDTYVRTV
-375 LTFFDGTTMWLNPVT
+375 LTFFDGTTMWLNPIT
-390 RHDSEVIVKQRLDH
+390 RHEEANITKQRLDH
-404 ISYLWTAALWM
+404 ISYLWTAALWLIY
-415 VYIGIILLIIKL
+415 VGVILVIIRLIHH
-427 LQTKMRNRL
+427 

>member
-1 MHYVIPVFHGAKID
+1 M
-15 KIIVSSFKIIL
+15 
-26 YFCNLIV
+26 YFYFD
-33 VKMKKI
+33 MKKI
-39 LKYLLYLII
+39 FKYFLYVVI
-48 AFVGLLIAMNIFVPV
+48 AFVGFLVAMNIFVPV
-63 YIYDEPVPF
+63 YVFDEPVSF
-72 HGDYLL
+72 HGDYLH

-134 VNPYENGKDPGYIP
+134 MNDYEKGKDPGFIL
-148 GYEHGYNVWKT
+148 GYEHGYNLWKT

-166 KKVRR
+166 QKVRR

-194 KVVAVA
+194 RVVAVA

-215 YLSNYKILEVLNG
+215 YLSNYKILEALNG

-249 ADDDTHDVLKVNDIA
+249 ADDDTHDVMKINDIA
-264 LRITYLNAKNNAAD
+264 LRITYLNAKDNDAD
-278 ELYDALLAGKAVGID
+278 QLYDALLSGKAVGID
-293 FDLDRQEAMDHKVE
+293 FKLDRKEKMENKIV
-307 RFKRDI
+307 RFKQTI
-313 PYLYSARLDSA
+313 PYLNSAKLNGNV
-324 DFCVSVSKPIRKADF
+324 FSVNVTKLIKKTEF
-339 IGQGGTILKEEEY
+339 IGRGGVVLKEENHEIA
-352 KKEDT
+352 DS
-357 VTNVFYSIQP
+357 VFGASYRIQP

-375 LTFFDGTTMWLNPVT
+375 LTFFDGSTMWLNPVT
-390 RHDSEVIVKQRLDH
+390 RHESPEITKQRLDH
-404 ISYLWTAALWM
+404 ISYPWTAALWGIY
-415 VYIGIILLIIKL
+415 VGIIALILMLLKK
-427 LQTKMRNRL
+427 QKQ

>member
-1 MHYVIPVFHGAKID
+1 
-15 KIIVSSFKIIL
+15 
-26 YFCNLIV
+26 
-33 VKMKKI
+33 MKKF
-39 LKYLLYLII
+39 LKYLLYLAL
-48 AFVGLLIAMNIFVPV
+48 AFVAFLIAMNIFVPV
-63 YIYDEPVPF
+63 YVFDEPVPF

-99 QYGGVTN
+99 QYGGMTN

-134 VNPYENGKDPGYIP
+134 VNAYEDGRDPGFIP
-148 GYEHGYNVWKT
+148 GYEHGYNLWKT
-159 HQVCLGT
+159 HQVCLGS

-194 KVVAVA
+194 RVVAVA
-200 HPSFVDGSYNVRDMK
+200 HPSFVDGSYNIRDMK
-215 YLSNYKILEVLNG
+215 YLSNYKVLEVLNG

-264 LRITYLNAKNNAAD
+264 MRITYLNAKDNDAD
-278 ELYDALLAGKAVGID
+278 QLYDALLDGKAVGIH
-293 FDLDRQEAMDHKVE
+293 FKLDRKEKIEDKVA

-313 PYLYSARLDSA
+313 PYLNSAKLNGS
-324 DFCVSVSKPIRKADF
+324 DFTVNVTKPIRKAEF
-339 IGQGGTILKEEEY
+339 IGQNGIVLKEENNQNT
-352 KKEDT
+352 DS
-357 VTNVFYSIQP
+357 VFNASYQIQP

-390 RHDSEVIVKQRLDH
+390 RHESANITKQRLDH
-404 ISYLWTAALWM
+404 ISYTWTATLWLI
-415 VYIGIILLIIKL
+415 YIGIIALVIILIKR
-427 LQTKMRNRL
+427 K